1 MTFLN
6 IWIFFLGA
14 AVASF
19 LNATLYR
26 LEKGYK
32 YPQIIKQGSHCEN
45 CGKILTWWE
54 LIPIIGYLL
63 IKGKCPKCGEKVN
76 LYYPLSELV
85 LGATFVFF
93 FIYTIPWYLW
103 LVVIFLFILSYFDI
117 KEQAVYKDLVHAFL
131 ATTLLFYFL
140 FAFDIANLILP
151 AMFFVMIII
160 LNLIKK
166 SFGIGDLLVLL
177 GLGILISWQQYLVMF
192 WLGIMI
198 ALLYS
203 LILLA
208 TKKINLKGA
217 KVPMIPFF
225 SISFVLTILYGEELY
240 YNLLNFMKIW

>member
-1 MTFLN
+1 MIFLN

-14 AVASF
+14 AMASF

-63 IKGKCPKCGEKVN
+63 IKGKCPKCAQRVDF
-76 LYYPLSELV
+76 YYPLSELV
-85 LGATFVFF
+85 LGTIFVSF
-93 FIYTIPWYLW
+93 FIYSVPWYLW
-103 LVVIFLFILSYFDI
+103 LVVIFLFILSYFDV
-117 KEQAVYKDLVHAFL
+117 KQQAVYKDLVHVFL

-140 FAFDIANLILP
+140 FALDVTNLVLP
-151 AMFFVMIII
+151 FIFSLMLII
-160 LNLIKK
+160 LNFVKK
-166 SFGIGDLLVLL
+166 SFGTGDLLVLF
-177 GLGILISWQQYLVMF
+177 GLGILISWKQYLVMF
-192 WLGIMI
+192 WLGIII

-203 LILLA
+203 LRLLA
-208 TKKINLKGA
+208 SKKISLKGS

-225 SISFVLTILYGEELY
+225 SISFIITILYGEEIY
-240 YNLLNFMKIW
+240 SFLLNFMKIW

>member
-14 AVASF
+14 TVASF

-32 YPQIIKQGSHCEN
+32 YPKIIKQGSHCEN

-54 LIPIIGYLL
+54 LIPIIGYII
-63 IKGKCPKCGEKVN
+63 IKGKCPKCGHKVDP
-76 LYYPLSELV
+76 YYPLSELLLGTIFV
-85 LGATFVFF
+85 LFF
-93 FIYTIPWYLW
+93 TYSVPWYLW
-103 LVVIFLFILSYFDI
+103 LIVIFLFILSYFDI
-117 KEQAVYKDLVHAFL
+117 KQQAVYKDLVHIFL

-140 FAFDIANLILP
+140 FAFDVSNLVLP
-151 AMFFVMIII
+151 LTFSFMLII

-166 SFGIGDLLVLL
+166 SFGTGDLLILL

-203 LILLA
+203 LVLIVS
-208 TKKINLKGA
+208 KKITLKGA
-217 KVPMIPFF
+217 KIPMIPFI
-225 SISFVLTILYGEELY
+225 SISFVITILYGEQIY
-240 YNLLNFMKIW
+240 SFLLNFMKIW

>member
-14 AVASF
+14 VMASF

-26 LEKGYK
+26 LEEGYK
-32 YPQIIKQGSHCEN
+32 YPEIIKLGSHCEN
-45 CGKILTWWE
+45 CKKILKWWE
-54 LIPIIGYLL
+54 LIPIIGYFL
-63 IKGKCPKCGEKVN
+63 IRGKCPKCGKKVN

-85 LGATFVFF
+85 LGITFTSF
-93 FIYTIPWYLW
+93 FIYAIPWYLW
-103 LVVIFLFILSYFDI
+103 IVAIFLFVLSYFDI
-117 KEQAVYKDLVHAFL
+117 KEQAVYKNLVHAFL

-140 FAFDIANLILP
+140 FAFNIANLVLP
-151 AMFFVMIII
+151 IIFAVMIII
-160 LNLIKK
+160 LNLVKK
-166 SFGIGDLLVLL
+166 SFGFGDLLVLL

-208 TKKINLKGA
+208 SRKVRLKGA
-217 KVPMIPFF
+217 KVAMIPFF
-225 SISFVLTILYGEELY
+225 SISFVITVLYGEQIY
-240 YNLLNFMKIW
+240 YYLLNFMKIW

>member
-198 ALLYS
+198 GLLYS
-203 LILLA
+203 LTLLA

-240 YNLLNFMKIW
+240 YILLNFMKIW

>member
-14 AVASF
+14 AMASF

-26 LEKGYK
+26 LEKEYK

-85 LGATFVFF
+85 LGIIFVSFF
-93 FIYTIPWYLW
+93 TYAIPWYLW

-140 FAFDIANLILP
+140 FAFNIANLILP
-151 AMFFVMIII
+151 SIFVVMIIV

-198 ALLYS
+198 ALVYS

-208 TKKINLKGA
+208 SKKINLKGS
-217 KVPMIPFF
+217 KIPMLPFF

-240 YNLLNFMKIW
+240 YILLNFMKIW